1 METSKHFSAWAW
13 TENCFVIDFSI
24 NEMSKFV
31 LCLDAGVKN
40 EFYETRLML
49 IAGFNQESQKN
60 PLQRMLFWLEQKTQH
75 NFRSMAKK
83 RKLSFFF
90 CRGTGWHER
99 PCGKK
104 NHLQSEAEIKTLM
117 IYCNFYTKLHND
129 SIFTIIRGIFPSI
142 WINFSIRANT
152 RTPIRSW
159 II

>member
-1 METSKHFSAWAW
+1 MDLSIAFSFENAKVFLTPKNIVETSKHFSAWAW

-90 CRGTGWHER
+90 VEEQDDTRGRVEKR
-99 PCGKK
+99 
-104 NHLQSEAEIKTLM
+104 I
-117 IYCNFYTKLHND
+117 ICNLK
-129 SIFTIIRGIFPSI
+129 R
-142 WINFSIRANT
+142 R
-152 RTPIRSW
+152 
-159 II
+159 